1 MSHSTKPLEQL
12 VEHAG
17 SFAQLMLSTFG
28 EFYPFACALDAEGE
42 LSTLDGDDD
51 DQNPVSQ
58 NLIEQLRE
66 EVRLRVPRAEV
77 VATAVAYD
85 ARVQI
90 RDRDIDSDAVVIEV
104 DQVAEDPSIVFML
117 YSREGGT
124 IEYGDV
130 LVQPGTGEQYGAR

>member
-1 MSHSTKPLEQL
+1 
-12 VEHAG
+12 
-17 SFAQLMLSTFG
+17 MLSTFG
-28 EFYPFACALDAEGE
+28 EFYPFACALDVEGE
-42 LSTLDGDDD
+42 LSTLDGDDE
-51 DQNPVSQ
+51 DQSPVSQ

-66 EVRLRVPRAEV
+66 EVRVRVPRADV

-117 YSREGGT
+117 YRREGGS

>member
-17 SFAQLMLSTFG
+17 SFAQLMLGTFG
-28 EFYPFACALDAEGE
+28 EFYPFGCALTSEGE
-42 LSTLDGDDD
+42 VLTVEAGEDDVT
-51 DQNPVSQ
+51 PISQ

-66 EVRLRVPRAEV
+66 SVR
-77 VATAVAYD
+77 ATARDGADIAAMAVAYD

-104 DQVAEDPSIVFML
+104 DQAGEDPSIVFML
-117 YSREGGT
+117 YQREGAG
-124 IEYGDV
+124 
-130 LVQPGTGEQYGAR
+130 